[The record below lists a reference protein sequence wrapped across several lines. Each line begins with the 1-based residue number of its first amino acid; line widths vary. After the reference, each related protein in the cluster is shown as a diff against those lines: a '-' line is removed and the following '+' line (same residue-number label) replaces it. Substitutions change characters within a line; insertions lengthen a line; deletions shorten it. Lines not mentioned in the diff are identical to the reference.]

1 MGFFLR
7 GIVSIFRIFLTTTVA
22 LIFIDEIY
30 CAEDKHY
37 WHDSANM
44 ELKESLSYVWNTN
57 TAKNVI
63 IFLGDGMSLDTITT
77 SRIHNAGEESY
88 LAWEKFPHI
97 ALAKTY
103 DSNKQVPDSASTA
116 TAVFCGVKT
125 NFKVSGVDANVPLD
139 DCEAS
144 LNEDYHV
151 DSILAW
157 AQAAGK
163 DTGFVTTTRVTHAT
177 PSALYAHVANR
188 KWECET
194 DMPASAAKCKDI
206 ARQLVEDKPGR
217 DIKVIMGGGR
227 QQLQS
232 NSTGQRN
239 DEIDSWS
246 CYRQD
251 GRKLIDEWMAD
262 KTARNFSNVVVQNS
276 EELFSVDTENTDF
289 LMGIFNNAHMSMD
302 WNRDTS
308 PEGEPSLENM
318 TVAAIKILQKAE
330 KGFVLAVEGGLID
343 YAHHRG
349 HAAQAL
355 RETIR
360 FSEAISA
367 TLKLID
373 TSETLVIV
381 TSDHG
386 HTMAFNEGADRGQ
399 DVLGIAQNSKYD
411 TIPYTVLSYGTG
423 GPNNMA
429 YEVYNSTTA
438 IRKDPSLEDTT
449 AFTYSQQAAIVTD
462 EAHHSGTDTL
472 VYAIGPYA
480 HLLHATHEQ
489 NYIAHVAA
497 YAAKIG
503 EYYNNSSSNFQ
514 PCSFIL
520 LATLI
525 PFLLPRL
532 HR

>member
-1 MGFFLR
+1 MGSFPQTV
-7 GIVSIFRIFLTTTVA
+7 VSIFRIFLAVTIP
-22 LIFIDEIY
+22 LIFVDETY

-37 WHDSANM
+37 WYQSANLD
-44 ELKESLSYVWNTN
+44 LKESLSYAWNTN

-63 IFLGDGMSLDTITT
+63 IFLGDGMSLETIAA
-77 SRIHNAGEESY
+77 SRIYNAGEESY

-97 ALAKTY
+97 AVTKTY
-103 DSNKQVPDSASTA
+103 DSDKQVPDSASTA

-125 NFKVSGVDANVPLD
+125 NYKVTGVDSNVPLN

-177 PSALYAHVANR
+177 PSALYAHSASR
-188 KWECET
+188 KWECEAN
-194 DMPASAAKCKDI
+194 MPASAAKCKDI
-206 ARQLVEDKPGR
+206 ARQLVENKPGK

-232 NSTGQRN
+232 NSTGLEN
-239 DEIDSWS
+239 DEVNTWS

-251 GRKLIDEWMAD
+251 GRKLIDEWAAD
-262 KTARNFSNVVVQNS
+262 KTARNFSNVVVQNN

-289 LMGIFNNAHMSMD
+289 LMGIFNNAHLSMD
-302 WNRDTS
+302 WNRDTG
-308 PEGEPSLENM
+308 PKGQPSLENM

-360 FSEAISA
+360 FSEAVSA

-373 TSETLVIV
+373 TTETLVIV

-386 HTMAFNEGADRGQ
+386 HAMTFNSGADRGQ
-399 DVLGIAQNSKYD
+399 DVLGIATNSEYD
-411 TIPYTVLSYGTG
+411 NIPFTVLSYSTG

-438 IRKDPSLEDTT
+438 IRKDPSLENTT
-449 AFTYSQQAAIVTD
+449 DFTYSQQAAIVTD
-462 EAHHSGTDTL
+462 EAQHSGTDTL

-514 PCSFIL
+514 AYPFIFL
-520 LATLI
+520 TTLI
-525 PFLLPRL
+525 HILLPRL